1 MIVCHKFVTTFER
14 ALPNAI
20 KPKFHDQGRW
30 ITAPGEGWPPS
41 TLDVSDRWPAA
52 AG

>member
-30 ITAPGEGWPPS
+30 ITAPGEGWPRLLW
-41 TLDVSDRWPAA
+41 T
-52 AG
+52 